1 MNGDVGDLFDRA
13 ARAMRPEFRARL
25 VDLYEQSSADRSAG
39 PGGTQVVADPPNAG
53 PLEVSADEPAGSA
66 SSDSLVEI
74 APRELHPRRSR
85 GPAVWLTVAAAA
97 VALVVGLATL
107 DRRESFTGGRTNESG
122 PAHVG
127 PAGIPDCSSSEELA
141 TISIGAADLRIGL
154 ADDGRTFCVGVGAA
168 PDADR
173 TGDIV
178 VGLGSADGEP
188 AEVLSQPALLES
200 GPGPAGTNTHW
211 YLFAIPDSV
220 PVTDVL
226 GATATTQFFTSRVDR
241 RLLIVDVDVRAAGAD
256 VAHTWSMFSAGGS
269 FLGDLIADGPPTGS
283 TVEVT
288 STGGP

>member
-1 MNGDVGDLFDRA
+1 MSGDVGDLFDRA
-13 ARAMRPEFRARL
+13 ARAMRPEFRAHL
-25 VDLYEQSSADRSAG
+25 VDLYEQSSADRSSG
-39 PGGTQVVADPPNAG
+39 PHVTRLVADPPNAG
-53 PLEVSADEPAGSA
+53 SAAGGDGPDGSA
-66 SSDSLVEI
+66 PTDWLVET
-74 APRELHPRRSR
+74 APRELHPRRPR

-122 PAHVG
+122 PAHLG

-141 TISIGAADLRIGL
+141 TISVGAADLRIGL

-173 TGDIV
+173 TGDII

-188 AEVLSQPALLES
+188 AEVLSEPELLES
-200 GPGPAGTNTHW
+200 GPGPALTNTHW

-241 RLLIVDVDVRAAGAD
+241 RLLIIDVDVRASGAD
-256 VAHTWSMFSAGGS
+256 VAHAWSMFSAGGS
-269 FLGDLIADGPPTGS
+269 YLGDHTAVGPATGPTDD
-283 TVEVT
+283 T
-288 STGGP
+288 STSGP